1 MLILGIDPSL
11 RNTGLAILD
20 TDAHK
25 LIYTRTIRP
34 LQSDSLQVRLHHT
47 YKHIRELLR
56 NTPIK
61 RAAIETPY
69 FGKYSTAL
77 KVAMAYGVCL
87 CACEDAGVVVSHYS
101 PACVKKNATGIGSA
115 HKNMVIHAIELIY
128 GIKGLDSHMADA
140 AALAHVDH
148 QFI

>member
-11 RNTGLAILD
+11 CNTGLAILD

-25 LIYTRTIRP
+25 IIYTRTIRP
-34 LQSDSLQVRLHHT
+34 LPIETLEERLYFMQAH
-47 YKHIRELLR
+47 LR
-56 NTPIK
+56 QLFLTTAIT

-69 FGKYSTAL
+69 FGKYSTVL
-77 KVAMAYGVCL
+77 KVAMAYGACL
-87 CACEDAGVVVSHYS
+87 CACVEAKVPVSHYS

-115 HKNMVIHAIELIY
+115 DKNMVIHAVQLMY
-128 GIKGLDSHMADA
+128 GLKGLDSHMADA
-140 AALAHVDH
+140 VALVHVDQ